1 MIPYDNLKEHV
12 SKPLPKLSTTRL
24 ILAAT
29 ALVVVYFLAAGVLN
43 LIHSQQLRQQ
53 ETGLEADIQQ
63 IQQHYQRLQDLRQYL
78 SSDQYIETIA
88 RQQLGLVQEGET
100 GFVIISTLPPP
111 TPAPGEEADPE
122 LWWDVI
128 TR

>member
-12 SKPLPKLSTTRL
+12 SKPLPKVSATRL
-24 ILAAT
+24 VLAAT
-29 ALVVVYFLAAGVLN
+29 ALVVVYFLTAGVLN

-63 IQQHYQRLQDLRQYL
+63 TQQHYQRLQDLRQYL